1 MKITYILSSVLLITL
16 IQSAMAQDS
25 AAPEQI
31 LKHQGHYYRLSE
43 SGQWQEAMTHA
54 QQAYTL
60 GQSVY
65 SADSPEH
72 AKLAEQ
78 LGHALVQLSDVNGI
92 TPLNEALGIYTQ
104 RFGDDSEKLI
114 TVLMDIGSAQTL
126 MGKFEQAED
135 DFKRAFSL
143 AKDVYG
149 RDSTMLAK
157 LNMQAGSAFAG
168 QNQFQAASAHFT
180 DAYDIYEG
188 MYGPFSSKTGEAA
201 YQLAEIDRLTG
212 NARGMTAYLKKTV
225 ATFEDPTTPANEFER
240 TVHRKLI
247 EAYHAIDKPKRATQH
262 VIALASAAPST
273 QDGEPELVVRPQL
286 AMDQSDRDSLPEGYV
301 RVSYDIDSEGFVRNA
316 KLLDYQGGRK
326 LVDSA
331 MKALDGY
338 RYIPASQNGQPVG
351 TNGLETM
358 ITFKN
363 DG

>member
-1 MKITYILSSVLLITL
+1 MKITYILSSVLLIAG
-16 IQSAMAQDS
+16 IQSAVAQDS
-25 AAPEQI
+25 ATPEQI

-54 QQAYTL
+54 QQAYTM
-60 GQSVY
+60 GQNVY
-65 SADSPEH
+65 GAGSPER

-78 LGHALVQLSDVNGI
+78 LGHALVQLGDVNGI
-92 TPLNEALGIYTQ
+92 TPLNEALDIYTQ
-104 RFGDDSEKLI
+104 TFGEDSEKLI
-114 TVLMDIGSAQTL
+114 TVLIDIGSAQAL

-135 DFKRAFSL
+135 NFKRSFDL
-143 AKDVYG
+143 AKDVFG

-157 LNMQAGSAFAG
+157 LNMQAGDAFAG
-168 QNQFQAASAHFT
+168 QNQFQTASEYFT
-180 DAYDIYEG
+180 DAYDIYDG

-201 YQLAEIDRLTG
+201 YQLAEMDRLMG
-212 NARGMTAYLKKTV
+212 NARGMTSFLKKTI
-225 ATFEDPTTPANEFER
+225 ATFEDPTTPASEFER
-240 TVHRKLI
+240 TVHRKLV
-247 EAYHAIDKPKRATQH
+247 EAYHAIGKPKKATQH
-262 VIALASAAPST
+262 VIALASATPTT
-273 QDGEPELVVRPQL
+273 QGGEPELVVRPQL
-286 AMDQSDRDSLPEGYV
+286 AMGQNDRDSLPDGYV
-301 RVSYDIDSEGFVRNA
+301 RVSYDIDSEGYVRNA
-316 KLLDYQGGRK
+316 KLIDYEGGRK

>member
-1 MKITYILSSVLLITL
+1 MKLTYTIGTTLLIFMF
-16 IQSAMAQDS
+16 QSAMAQDV
-25 AAPEQI
+25 ATPEEI
-31 LKHQGHYYRLSE
+31 MKHQGHYYRLSE

-65 SADSPEH
+65 GATSPEQ
-72 AKLAEQ
+72 AKLSEQ
-78 LGHALVQLSDVNGI
+78 LGHALVQLGDVNGI
-92 TPLNEALGIYTQ
+92 TPLNEALTIYTQ
-104 RFGDDSEKLI
+104 TYGDKSEKLI

-126 MGKFEQAED
+126 MGRYDQSED
-135 DFKRAFSL
+135 NFDRAFDL
-143 AKDVYG
+143 AKDVFG
-149 RDSTMLAK
+149 RDSTMIAK
-157 LNMQAGSAFAG
+157 LNMQAGNSFAS
-168 QNQFQAASAHFT
+168 QNEFQTASDYFT
-180 DAYDIYEG
+180 DAYEIYEG

-201 YQLAEIDRLTG
+201 YQLAEMDRMTG
-212 NARGMTAYLKKTV
+212 NARGMTAFLKKTI

-240 TVHRKLI
+240 TVHRKLV
-247 EAYHAIDKPKRATQH
+247 EAYHAIGKPKKATQH
-262 VIALASAAPST
+262 VIALASAAPET
-273 QDGEPELVVRPQL
+273 QGGEPELVVRPQL
-286 AMDQSDRDSLPEGYV
+286 ALDQNDRDSLPEGYV

-316 KLLDYQGGRK
+316 KLIDYQGGRK